1 MSDFLF
7 PNFRRFSVSFFDT
20 CWGLFFQGWKGVYI
34 KQHKKLAEKVSTIN
48 HFVKDCSQNES
59 IEISD
64 YLKAVAFLGSAELGF
79 EDVKLFLFTEN
90 TNVLMNLIGVHY
102 SIFCLQIPVSIN
114 ENANDDINIQIK
126 SGGI

>member
-1 MSDFLF
+1 MISGLISSPIVYFFRCVECRPLFL
-7 PNFRRFSVSFFDT
+7 
-20 CWGLFFQGWKGVYI
+20 LFFQGWRRAYI
-34 KQHKKLAEKVSTIN
+34 NQHKKLLEKVSAIT

-79 EDVKLFLFTEN
+79 EDVQIFLFSVN

-102 SIFCLQIPVSIN
+102 SIFHLQIPVSN
-114 ENANDDINIQIK
+114 PTGNHP
-126 SGGI
+126 S